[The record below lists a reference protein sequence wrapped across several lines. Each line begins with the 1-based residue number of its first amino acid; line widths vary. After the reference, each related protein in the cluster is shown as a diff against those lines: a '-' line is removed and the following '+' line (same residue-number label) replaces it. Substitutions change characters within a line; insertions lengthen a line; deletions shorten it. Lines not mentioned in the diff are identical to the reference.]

1 MNKRSL
7 SVSPVIEPFAGGV
20 IGMGIGYTLA
30 PRKYSLKRLLLLR
43 EDKFEQIYSK
53 ELAENMSPR
62 EKLAL
67 SELKEARKLY
77 RKVRTDVTT
86 NVKNTALKWRKLFDK
101 VDIPE
106 NLRTSHAES
115 KKSLQ
120 QAIKETNYV
129 ELNKQYRAAKQAL
142 LNSPDNESLKIALNQ
157 ANSNLA
163 NAKTIVGPKI
173 EVYKSLT
180 HDIQKERLLQIKNEP
195 VKYLDVK
202 EAYHNFLDAL
212 AKRRTAAS
220 NKLFELANS
229 KSLIRCYEKL
239 YDFLPKARTK
249 SAATGA
255 IILGTTTA
263 FIMSRVNRA
272 ISKSA

>member
-43 EDKFEQIYSK
+43 EDKFEQIYSR
-53 ELAENMSPR
+53 ELAVNMSAK
-62 EKLAL
+62 EKIAL
-67 SELKEARKLY
+67 NEIKNARKIY
-77 RKVRTDVTT
+77 REVRTDVAN
-86 NVKNTALKWRKLFDK
+86 NVRSAASKWRKLFEKID
-101 VDIPE
+101 VPE
-106 NLRTSHAES
+106 NLRESHLNS

-120 QAIKETNYV
+120 QAIKETNYI
-129 ELNKQYRAAKQAL
+129 ELNKRYREIKAVAL
-142 LNSPDNESLKIALNQ
+142 QSPDDEGLRIALNK
-157 ANSNLA
+157 ANSDLA

-180 HDIQKERLLQIKNEP
+180 HDIQKERLLNIKNNP
-195 VKYLDVK
+195 VTFIDVK
-202 EAYHNFLDAL
+202 EAYHNFLGAL

-220 NKLFELANS
+220 NKLFELSNN
-229 KSLIRCYEKL
+229 KNLIKCYERL

-255 IILGTTTA
+255 IILGSATA
-263 FIMSRVNRA
+263 FIMTRVNRA